1 MDDPS
6 YMEVGSFDARYR
18 ALLETI
24 TTLRPALHRYC
35 ARMTGSVMDG
45 EDVVQDALFEA
56 YRKLD
61 QFDESRPLKPWL
73 FRICH
78 NRCIDFLRRKG
89 VREKTEESAA
99 QPDETPPDEP
109 NTLGVGKAVEHLVS
123 SLPPK
128 ERACI
133 LLKDVFDYSLEEV
146 AELVDSTVG
155 GVKAALNRGRTKLAV
170 SPPVN
175 PATKADPELAQI
187 VQLYVE
193 RFNRRDW
200 NGVRELISDDARLR
214 VADRYAGRLSG
225 SPYFSVYEKMPTPW
239 KMTAGE
245 VEGEP
250 VVIILQLDGE
260 VWSPMSVIR
269 FVVVNQHIAHIFDYS
284 LCLWILKATP
294 LHFRKVVA
302 SDASALDSSRD

>member
-6 YMEVGSFDARYR
+6 DMEVGSFDARYR

-45 EDVVQDALFEA
+45 EDVVQEALFEA

-89 VREKTEESAA
+89 VREKAEEAAA
-99 QPDETPPDEP
+99 QPEEIPPAEP
-109 NTLGVGKAVEHLVS
+109 STLGIGNAVEHLVV

-128 ERACI
+128 ERACV

-155 GVKAALNRGRTKLAV
+155 GVKAALNRGRTKLAAA
-170 SPPVN
+170 PPTK
-175 PATKADPELAQI
+175 PARSADPQMAQI

-193 RFNRRDW
+193 RFNQRDW
-200 NGVRELISDDARLR
+200 NAVRELISADARLQ

-225 SPYFSVYEKMPTPW
+225 SPYFSVYEKMPKPW
-239 KMTAGE
+239 KMVGGE
-245 VEGEP
+245 VDGEP
-250 VVIILQLDGE
+250 VVIILQRNGE
-260 VWSPMSVIR
+260 VWIPMSVIR
-269 FVVVNQHIAHIFDYS
+269 FVVVDRHIAQIFDYYQCPWM
-284 LCLWILKATP
+284 LEAAP
-294 LHFRKVVA
+294 LTFPGT
-302 SDASALDSSRD
+302 S

>member
-1 MDDPS
+1 
-6 YMEVGSFDARYR
+6 MEVGSFDARYR

-45 EDVVQDALFEA
+45 EDVVQEALFEA
-56 YRKLD
+56 YRKMD

-89 VREKTEESAA
+89 VREKAEGAAA
-99 QPDETPPDEP
+99 QPEETPPNEP
-109 NTLGVGKAVEHLVS
+109 NTLGIGNAVEHLVV

-128 ERACI
+128 ERACV

-155 GVKAALNRGRTKLAV
+155 GVKAALSRGRTKLAV
-170 SPPVN
+170 SPPAM
-175 PATKADPELAQI
+175 PMRSADPEMAQI

-200 NGVRELISDDARLR
+200 NAVRELISADARLR
-214 VADRYAGRLSG
+214 VADRYAGSLAG
-225 SPYFSVYEKMPTPW
+225 SPYFGVYEKMPMLW
-239 KMTAGE
+239 KMAAGE

-250 VVIILQLDGE
+250 VVIILKREGE
-260 VWSPMSVIR
+260 VWTPLSVVR
-269 FVVVNQHIAHIFDYS
+269 FVMAGQHIAQIFDY
-284 LCLWILKATP
+284 CQCPWILAATP
-294 LHFRKVVA
+294 FMSIRG
-302 SDASALDSSRD
+302 